1 MTINERIKAIRKSEH
16 LSQAAFAERLG
27 ATRGV
32 IANIEGDLT
41 TPNDAFVNLICRVF
55 NVSLAWLHDGTEPMY
70 VARSANEEL
79 AILVNDLM
87 SDADDSF
94 RKRFISLML
103 MLPSEEWGKLETLV
117 GKLAR
122 GEDVFCE
129 NSEKDS
135 QNP

>member
-1 MTINERIKAIRKSEH
+1 MNERIKQLRVKSE
-16 LSQAAFAERLG
+16 LTQMQFAEKIGLSRNYIAMIEMG
-27 ATRGV
+27 AREPSDRT
-32 IANIEGDLT
+32 ISD
-41 TPNDAFVNLICRVF
+41 ICRVF
-55 NVSLAWLHDGTEPMY
+55 GVSEAWLRDGTEPMY

-122 GEDVFCE
+122 GEDVFSE